1 MKIHGR
7 PEKDIKFI
15 RTLSTYLDFFLIT
28 PWYDFS
34 KKVPF
39 KPTTKKCYG
48 CILVAAKLITYVCAV
63 ENNSLMKEYFNNT
76 LISQKIGYTFVAS
89 TLMLHFSLTVIFSA
103 FLNVN
108 QWKILFT
115 NLENFDSRIKSSRNA
130 KMSFSKAL
138 IYCLIL
144 QQIMFLLLSF
154 YPLYTGTVMFKSSF
168 WRSFNTNLSI
178 EMCYEIVV
186 VSLINIISDVI
197 KRRYKVLNTKT
208 VEVLKGPKVIQE
220 LENVVE
226 CYQILG
232 ETAATFNAI
241 FGYQILIIVF
251 HSGAQLTHSLNVGFV
266 THVVE
271 ETSSAFA
278 YIFNLFCV
286 MIVMVSA

>member
-1 MKIHGR
+1 M
-7 PEKDIKFI
+7 
-15 RTLSTYLDFFLIT
+15 
-28 PWYDFS
+28 
-34 KKVPF
+34 
-39 KPTTKKCYG
+39 KKCYG
-48 CILVAAKLITYVCAV
+48 CILVTAKLITYVCAV

-108 QWKILFT
+108 HWKILFT

-178 EMCYEIVV
+178 EMCYEIAV

-251 HSGAQLTHSLNVGFV
+251 HSGVQLTHSLNVGFV

-271 ETSSAFA
+271 ETSSEFA